1 MVLLF
6 FSSSYYITYI
16 RYMSSIIINKVLLD
30 EKSSKLLRDCMA
42 GAIIT
47 IKTLMQ
53 NKRIVPLRKMSCCG
67 CKKGVLQ

>member
-1 MVLLF
+1 
-6 FSSSYYITYI
+6 
-16 RYMSSIIINKVLLD
+16 MSSIIINKVLLD

-47 IKTLMQ
+47 IKTSMQ